1 MRSKIQTWG
10 NSLALRIPKALSE
23 DLGIKKNAAVDLVV
37 EDGLLVVTP
46 RSGRRARL
54 KKMLALITP
63 ENIPDQKE
71 PFGKRAGREAW

>member
-1 MRSKIQTWG
+1 MKSTIQTWG
-10 NSLALRIPKALSE
+10 NSLALRIPKAMSE
-23 DLGIKKNAAVDLVV
+23 DLGIKKDASVDLTV

-63 ENIPDQKE
+63 ENMPDERE
-71 PFGKRAGREAW
+71 PFGKSVGREAW